1 MLCDCP
7 HLRFGMRR
15 LIFSSVKTLP
25 LFILPQMCVT
35 AEGDCD
41 DYRLE
46 LNYFIV
52 MSTASTCHYYDC
64 GSNIKRY
71 IRDVVAECELFQ
83 CSPLNE
89 EVNYSPPS
97 CIDESIYR

>member
-1 MLCDCP
+1 MPAAQIRHASANLFVGEDS
-7 HLRFGMRR
+7 
-15 LIFSSVKTLP
+15 SSVY
-25 LFILPQMCVT
+25 IVSNVT

-52 MSTASTCHYYDC
+52 MSAASTCHYYDC
-64 GSNIKRY
+64 GSKIERY
-71 IRDVVAECELFQ
+71 IRDVAAECELFQ